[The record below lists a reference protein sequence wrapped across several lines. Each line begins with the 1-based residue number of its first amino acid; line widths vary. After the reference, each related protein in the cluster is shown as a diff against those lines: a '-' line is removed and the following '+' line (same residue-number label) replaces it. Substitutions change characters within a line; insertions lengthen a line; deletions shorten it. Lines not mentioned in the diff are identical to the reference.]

1 MKQKHSLTYRIL
13 TGFTPRSKCH
23 QLLQAI
29 LNTLWLEVC
38 SYSPFPHYFLLYCSK
53 FVTALLN
60 SLGSDF
66 GFIQVELKSDL
77 ACCIW
82 ICGWF
87 KHLSGEQMLT
97 LFSNLNYH
105 KLEPKWCNDIGE
117 VMRERERCVLKMSQY
132 VPDFPIP
139 TSLSVLLKCDAG
151 GAVQPCQWTE
161 GGTRVMFVWM
171 Y

>member
-117 VMRERERCVLKMSQY
+117 VIRWGREKDVSWKCPSTFQTFQSPHHCQCCWNVMLEEPSSPANELK
-132 VPDFPIP
+132 VGP
-139 TSLSVLLKCDAG
+139 V
-151 GAVQPCQWTE
+151 
-161 GGTRVMFVWM
+161 
-171 Y
+171 